1 MILNDFKSKI
11 IETINTSNLTIE
23 VIYYIMKDIMYDVTN
38 QYNTLLQQEAAAQ
51 VSIKEESQAVEGQ
64 PVTAAS
70 DINQEEEK

>member
-23 VIYYIMKDIMYDVTN
+23 VIYYVMKDIMYDVTN

-51 VSIKEESQAVEGQ
+51 ASIKEESQAVEEQ

-70 DINQEEEK
+70 DIDQEEEK